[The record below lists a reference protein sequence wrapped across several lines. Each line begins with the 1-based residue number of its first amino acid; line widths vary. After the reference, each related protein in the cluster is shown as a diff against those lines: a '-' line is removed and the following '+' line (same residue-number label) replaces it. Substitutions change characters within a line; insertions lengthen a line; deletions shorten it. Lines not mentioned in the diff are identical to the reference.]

1 MINKGYSEFE
11 WEIKQ
16 SRSGDLT
23 LTLGGRAVYSSYEP
37 IKYAENTA
45 RVLIEKALAESC
57 DHIIIIGLG
66 LGYLPRALYD
76 AGFKRIIVWE
86 PFPVMQK
93 SFPICDGNWREAVV
107 VVHEY
112 REFEKAILR
121 FAGKGS
127 KPKLIIHPGYDIFC
141 RLEYRL
147 AVQTLERIYTTRNE
161 ESYVISQRALESLV
175 RLPFLGTNR
184 EFEGAY
190 KGRRAVL
197 ANPGPS
203 LKQCVQVLKSADDSI
218 VFASLQSA
226 SYLQKNGIKINCLV
240 CADPKDMSPFTVE
253 CSDDFD
259 AFFAETS
266 IDAGTLDW
274 KKNKTFLFHFK
285 CGQVHEKL
293 WEQAQLPVIE
303 EPTSSVSEVML
314 LLADYMGFDEIYCLG
329 MDFCWKEDR
338 YTYRAKYKYDDD
350 ARINDMASSFKLSV
364 SDGQIATTQS
374 LYFHGARFMQ
384 YKCSELSSKGKRIY
398 QIEGGLAFTPDGVLT
413 IDELEK
419 KLHLGKEEVTVNIPS
434 RQSPITV
441 EQVEHLLNE
450 IKHGRINGRQT
461 RNEEG
466 KIWPFLQ
473 AIRAEELPSACDRA
487 INKLR
492 SAHIMSRE
500 PQSKDADELLHIG
513 LSHLQSEELYDAE
526 AAMRKVIELKP
537 DEALAYSSLGNVL
550 KRLERFE
557 EAIACHECAVSLLP
571 LSAEARSNL
580 ASAYLSWGKIDLAVD
595 EYRVAVGIHPDLA
608 ELHYNLGTALQK
620 GEQYEEA
627 CTCFRHT
634 LKLNPDHVYAIM
646 NLGTSL
652 KALGRLDEAIDYLRH
667 VTKIAPD
674 FADAHWNLALT
685 LLLSGDY
692 CNGLKEYEWRLK
704 VPDIPV
710 RKFHQ
715 PIWNGS
721 VQPGKT
727 LLIHAEQGM
736 GDVIQFVRYTALVLK
751 RVGRVILD
759 CHEPLLRLLSDI
771 NGVDQVVSTGKT
783 LPMFDLHLPML
794 SLPGVLGTTL
804 DNIPNDMPYL
814 KADAGLIDKW
824 RAKINTEKYRV
835 GVVWAGNPRHED
847 DHNRSI
853 KLSAFARLLT
863 IPEVTFYSLQ
873 KEETGVR
880 IMGQGTRDKT
890 EDEDTNSTAIYDD
903 LNLIDTGPELADFA
917 DTAAL
922 IDNLDLIISVD
933 TAVAH
938 LAGAMGKPVWL
949 LLPFAPDWRWMLER
963 KDTPW
968 YPTMRIFRQSG
979 PGDWDGVL
987 EDVAMT
993 LKERLTT

>member
-23 LTLGGRAVYSSYEP
+23 LILGGRAVYSLYEP
-37 IKYAENTA
+37 LKYAENTA

-76 AGFKRIIVWE
+76 AGFRRIIVWE

-93 SFPICDGNWREAVV
+93 SFPVCDGDWREVV
-107 VVHEY
+107 TVVHEY
-112 REFEKAILR
+112 REFQKGVLR
-121 FAGKGS
+121 FSGKGS

-141 RLEYRL
+141 RLEHRL
-147 AVQTLERIYTTRNE
+147 AVQALERIYTTGNE
-161 ESYVISQRALESLV
+161 ESYVISRRSLESLV
-175 RLPFLGTNR
+175 RLPFLATIR
-184 EFEGAY
+184 ECEGVY
-190 KGRRAVL
+190 KGRKAVL

-203 LKQCVQVLKSADDSI
+203 LKRCVQVLKGTDESI

-226 SYLQKNGIKINCLV
+226 AYLQKNGIRVNYIV
-240 CADPKDMSPFTVE
+240 CADPKDMSPFTAE
-253 CSDDFD
+253 CNDDFD

-266 IDAGTLDW
+266 VDPGTLDW
-274 KKNKTFLFHFK
+274 KKNKTILFHFK

-303 EPTSSVSEVML
+303 TPTSSVSEVML
-314 LLADYMGFDEIYCLG
+314 LLAVYMGFDEMYCLG

-338 YTYRAKYKYDDD
+338 YTYRTKYKYDDD
-350 ARINDMASSFKLSV
+350 ARINDMASSFKLSA

-384 YKCSELSSKGKRIY
+384 HKCSELSSKGKDVY
-398 QIEGGLAFTPDGVLT
+398 QVEGGLSFTSSGVLT
-413 IDELEK
+413 VDDLEK
-419 KLHLGKEEVTVNIPS
+419 KISSGKEGGTVKISN

-461 RNEEG
+461 QDENG

-473 AIRAEELPSACDRA
+473 AIPADEFPTACDRA

-492 SAHIMSRE
+492 NTHIMSRE
-500 PQSKDADELLHIG
+500 PQPKDADELLHIG

-557 EAIACHECAVSLLP
+557 EAIACHERAVSLLP

-580 ASAYLSWGKIDLAVD
+580 ASAYLSWGKIDLAVA
-595 EYRVAVGIHPDLA
+595 EYRMAVGIQPDSA

-627 CTCFRHT
+627 CTCFLHS
-634 LKLNPDHVYAIM
+634 LKNNPDHVYAIM
-646 NLGTSL
+646 NLGSSL

-667 VTKIAPD
+667 ATKIAPD
-674 FADAHWNLALT
+674 FADAHWNLALA
-685 LLLSGDY
+685 LLLSGDFV
-692 CNGLKEYEWRLK
+692 NGFREYEWRLK
-704 VPDIPV
+704 IPDIPV
-710 RKFHQ
+710 RKFPQ
-715 PIWNGS
+715 QRWNGNY
-721 VQPGKT
+721 QPDKT

-736 GDVIQFVRYTALVLK
+736 GDVIQFVRYTALALK

-771 NGVDQVVSTGKT
+771 NGVDQVVSTGKP
-783 LPMFDLHLPML
+783 LPMFDLHLPLL

-863 IPEVTFYSLQ
+863 LPEVTFYSLQ
-873 KEETGVR
+873 KERTDLQA
-880 IMGQGTRDKT
+880 I
-890 EDEDTNSTAIYDD
+890 DTQEGID
-903 LNLIDTGPELADFA
+903 LIDTGPDLTDFA

-922 IDNLDLIISVD
+922 IVNLDLIISVD

-968 YPTMRIFRQSG
+968 YQTMRIFRQSRF
-979 PGDWDGVL
+979 GDWDGVL
-987 EDVAMT
+987 DDVTMT
-993 LKERLTT
+993 LKELLTT